1 MAEEVHGDDLHSLGY
16 YLLVDLGGILNIPF
30 QNVIQLDGF
39 GSIIEFRE
47 FPVATIKQPGF
58 KNQPFIL
65 LNGVFVNN
73 KSFFDWYD
81 YCKTNS
87 VKRQAVV
94 IKLFD
99 ESGLP
104 IMTWKFPDAYAVAI
118 SSPVLL
124 PNGIDIALERI
135 SFNFGNM
142 ILSNGS

>member
-1 MAEEVHGDDLHSLGY
+1 MHLSGNKI
-16 YLLVDLGGILNIPF
+16 LVDWGSNVNIPF
-30 QNVIQLDGF
+30 QEVINLLGND
-39 GSIIEFRE
+39 SVLEFRNANV
-47 FPVATIKQPGF
+47 PNSGRNQMPGIR
-58 KNQPFIL
+58 QERFIL

-104 IMTWKFPDAYAVAI
+104 IMSWKFPDAYAVAI

-124 PNGIDIALERI
+124 PIGIDIALERI
-135 SFNFGNM
+135 SFNFGNV